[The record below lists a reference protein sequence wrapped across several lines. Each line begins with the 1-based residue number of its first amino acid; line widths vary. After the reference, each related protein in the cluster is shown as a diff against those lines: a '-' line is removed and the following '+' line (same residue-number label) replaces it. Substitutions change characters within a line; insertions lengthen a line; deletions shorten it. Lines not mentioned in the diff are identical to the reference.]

1 MNSLI
6 KIAIIAAILIGAYWC
21 LSPLLNGKR
30 AWDENVAGDKGVEIV
45 CGEHKW

>member
-6 KIAIIAAILIGAYWC
+6 KIAIIAVILIGAYWYF
-21 LSPLLNGKR
+21 SPLQNCKR
-30 AWDENVAGDKGVEIV
+30 AWDENVACDKGVEIV